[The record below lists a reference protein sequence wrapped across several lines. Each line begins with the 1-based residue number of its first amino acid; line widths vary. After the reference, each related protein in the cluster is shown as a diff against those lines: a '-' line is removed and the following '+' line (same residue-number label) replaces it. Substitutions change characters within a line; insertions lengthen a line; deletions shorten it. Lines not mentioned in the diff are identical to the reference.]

1 MGTQFCHAEGSPSHL
16 FMVDKQPWAP
26 LHPLLWK
33 CHLTAESSSHRK
45 GGSCSNRE
53 RGRQEEFCTEKTE
66 PRSSKSWEQ
75 PGPRVPPSCPGIS
88 PWLHSSWQREKPHS
102 PSGEFWESCNQ
113 SSPPLHPKLQCLMF
127 SHFTFRAGKKEE
139 VPSHVWVG
147 ICEMWGVWGAWGGV
161 LDPPISSCHPSW
173 GKTWGKEPAEGFSV
187 RCHHGNPFPSIP
199 GMLMVWGEHQ
209 GREWGRSKSRS
220 ASQEGGEGRMEDGG
234 DIQTPPSESPSP
246 PPPQAAAPKGLQDQL
261 CRKGALGP
269 PHHLLEVLQE
279 HLEVP
284 KPTLNHGRGFRLLK
298 GNGAGSGCTFC
309 RCLTA
314 FQNVSGLGGFFLF
327 VLCHPVFIVCF
338 TKRQGRCKQQ
348 MIKAKDLFYV
358 KAGEADGVN

>member
-161 LDPPISSCHPSW
+161 LDPPSPPAIQAG
-173 GKTWGKEPAEGFSV
+173 GKPGEKNLLRDFQCAVTMET
-187 RCHHGNPFPSIP
+187 PFP
-199 GMLMVWGEHQ
+199 
-209 GREWGRSKSRS
+209 
-220 ASQEGGEGRMEDGG
+220 ASQGCSWFGESTR
-234 DIQTPPSESPSP
+234 
-246 PPPQAAAPKGLQDQL
+246 A
-261 CRKGALGP
+261 
-269 PHHLLEVLQE
+269 
-279 HLEVP
+279 
-284 KPTLNHGRGFRLLK
+284 
-298 GNGAGSGCTFC
+298 GNGAGANPVLPPRKVGRGGWRMEETSRPHHQSLPLLHHLKQLLPRVCKTSSAGKAFWGHPIISWRCC
-309 RCLTA
+309 RNTW
-314 FQNVSGLGGFFLF
+314 
-327 VLCHPVFIVCF
+327 
-338 TKRQGRCKQQ
+338 RCQSPP
-348 MIKAKDLFYV
+348 
-358 KAGEADGVN
+358 